1 MYYCTLK
8 YWPLE
13 EAKNYLKNLFFH
25 KMKYFLNRKIST
37 VLYCHQLQS
46 EMRQHLY
53 PFPPTAQSNYICEAG
68 RIKCLQGWIGDLC
81 QVQSPDLCQVQS
93 PDLCQ
98 VLQSPELCQ
107 GQSPD
112 LCQVLQSPD
121 LCQVLQS
128 PDLCQV
134 QSPDLCQVPSR
145 ESGFAYKKRNPDPN
159 KPLYDKMTTFAVN

>member
-1 MYYCTLK
+1 
-8 YWPLE
+8 
-13 EAKNYLKNLFFH
+13 
-25 KMKYFLNRKIST
+25 MKYFFIEKK
-37 VLYCHQLQS
+37 YCHQLQS

-98 VLQSPELCQ
+98 VLQSP
-107 GQSPD
+107 
-112 LCQVLQSPD
+112 D

-134 QSPDLCQVPSR
+134 QSPDLCQVTSR

-159 KPLYDKMTTFAVN
+159 KPLSDKMTTFAVN